1 MKIVVDIFPAHVQVA
16 PPNVFTDVHTLNSY
30 PHQEGAF
37 YVGTTRVILM
47 DVGADKVVLVAQD
60 SPQGAQIVFKEKIDI
75 FIDEID
81 GTYRLITVSGKAL
94 AFSKDHNCGCG
105 SRLRSWNP
113 YKTVNSMKDPTE

>member
-47 DVGADKVVLVAQD
+47 DVEADKVVLVAQD
-60 SPQGAQIVFKEKIDI
+60 SPQGAQIVFKEKIDT
-75 FIDEID
+75 FIDQID

-94 AFSKDHNCGCG
+94 AFSKDTNCGCG